1 MLAGWKVTCYCP
13 DSEKNQGPTRR
24 CVSVCSACRCLARAV
39 WVGACLWENTATQV
53 SKSFVTGGICSLAT
67 SPPPHVHRWPGS
79 ALIQWRE
86 GRESVRI
93 IAVRFKPR
101 THTQCTTEE
110 DNPRK
115 KILEWIKIE
124 KKNRSVFTSCH
135 ALNQWCHNW
144 CFRGCQRRNTHWDR
158 GVTRNA
164 TRSIAS
170 EAWIPFFSP
179 FFSFSICGI
188 CAFTGMEKKK
198 WIFETMTQEEERR
211 RNDRRGKVKAAVSF
225 HLGQGGDQGRIRRE
239 GKKDLL
245 TNWNSITSLP
255 VSAGPP
261 LSHDRRAERKCV
273 GLRQRHTRPVWRQ
286 LSVDGS
292 LSHTAE
298 LPSPPSHQISFSS
311 KAVNKQGG
319 KLWPPNWNYR
329 KMTKKH

>member
-1 MLAGWKVTCYCP
+1 MQPSNQPSSSCTPLAWICSHTV
-13 DSEKNQGPTRR
+13 ERR
-24 CVSVCSACRCLARAV
+24 ERVCAYHCSSIQT
-39 WVGACLWENTATQV
+39 ENTHT
-53 SKSFVTGGICSLAT
+53 
-67 SPPPHVHRWPGS
+67 VHNR
-79 ALIQWRE
+79 
-86 GRESVRI
+86 GRQSS
-93 IAVRFKPR
+93 
-101 THTQCTTEE
+101 QE
-110 DNPRK
+110 DSGMN
-115 KILEWIKIE
+115 
-124 KKNRSVFTSCH
+124 KNRKEKQKRVHLLPRPKSVMSQLMFPRLSKAKHPLRSGCDSKCNT
-135 ALNQWCHNW
+135 LDR
-144 CFRGCQRRNTHWDR
+144 FRGLN
-158 GVTRNA
+158 
-164 TRSIAS
+164 SL
-170 EAWIPFFSP
+170 
-179 FFSFSICGI
+179 FSFSIRGI

-198 WIFETMTQEEERR
+198 WIFETMKQEEERR

-319 KLWPPNWNYR
+319 RLWPPNWNYR